1 MHTRSSPAQ
10 SEDGDTITIEPAT
23 GSKPRCNWSE
33 KEEIELINFLI
44 EHKAE
49 AGDSV
54 TFKAPVWNAAS
65 QLLEKSR
72 VKGGPKT
79 SKACSDKW
87 LRVRRTALEDGT
99 TSTFLFLFLFLLAQG
114 ALHLNYLNQGLWF
127 TLV

>member
-1 MHTRSSPAQ
+1 MHTCSSPAQ
-10 SEDGDTITIEPAT
+10 SEDGDTIMIELVT

-49 AGDSV
+49 GGDSV

-65 QLLEKSR
+65 QLLEKSC

-87 LRVRRTALEDGT
+87 MRVHGTPLEDGT
-99 TSTFLFLFLFLLAQG
+99 TLPLYFIYLF
-114 ALHLNYLNQGLWF
+114 
-127 TLV
+127 